1 MQGKGSGARRQLL
14 PHVSSGPAP
23 ACGQQPC
30 GMARAAAAGGGEGL
44 GILLIQRRLAAMS
57 PGQRH
62 CGLPQAPRASA
73 RVSLARSTCS
83 LWLCCSRCGMMQS
96 RARSLPSRLAGTQS
110 RGRGGGW
117 SQRGGEEGRIR
128 RLHPEAP
135 PAGSAG
141 RRRCQLHPGARGE
154 GASALPRPQFLAG
167 LCRSGCP
174 SPRQC
179 VGAPGL
185 SLSCEPKL
193 CNLSGIGSFPKEKQ
207 IVTNALGAR
216 ASFSLPELSA
226 FFPGLRHPNAVLPKP
241 VRRAP
246 RLPLPPLSP
255 SLPLLSP
262 PFPSLAWFTS
272 HS

>member
-1 MQGKGSGARRQLL
+1 
-14 PHVSSGPAP
+14 
-23 ACGQQPC
+23 
-30 GMARAAAAGGGEGL
+30 
-44 GILLIQRRLAAMS
+44 MS

-62 CGLPQAPRASA
+62 CGLPQAPRASP

-96 RARSLPSRLAGTQS
+96 RARSLPSRLAGTPS

-117 SQRGGEEGRIR
+117 SQRGGRKEGSDGYIPRH
-128 RLHPEAP
+128 LP
-135 PAGSAG
+135 PGALGAAAVNCTRGRAG
-141 RRRCQLHPGARGE
+141 REP
-154 GASALPRPQFLAG
+154 SALLHPQFLAG
-167 LCRSGCP
+167 LCPSGHP

-193 CNLSGIGSFPKEKQ
+193 CKLSGIGSFPKEKQ

-226 FFPGLRHPNAVLPKP
+226 FFPGLWHPNAVLPKP
-241 VRRAP
+241 ARRAP
-246 RLPLPPLSP
+246 RLLSP
-255 SLPLLSP
+255 LPLLSP
-262 PFPSLAWFTS
+262 PFPSLAMVHFPLLTNNLIATS
-272 HS
+272 GKSSLKIA

>member
-96 RARSLPSRLAGTQS
+96 RARSLPSRLAGTPS
-110 RGRGGGW
+110 RGRGDGW
-117 SQRGGEEGRIR
+117 SQRGGRKEGSDGYIPRH
-128 RLHPEAP
+128 LP
-135 PAGSAG
+135 PG
-141 RRRCQLHPGARGE
+141 
-154 GASALPRPQFLAG
+154 
-167 LCRSGCP
+167 
-174 SPRQC
+174 
-179 VGAPGL
+179 
-185 SLSCEPKL
+185 
-193 CNLSGIGSFPKEKQ
+193 
-207 IVTNALGAR
+207 ALGAAAVNCAQGR
-216 ASFSLPELSA
+216 AGREPPPCPARSSSQGFAGVDIQARDSA
-226 FFPGLRHPNAVLPKP
+226 W
-241 VRRAP
+241 AP
-246 RLPLPPLSP
+246 LVSR
-255 SLPLLSP
+255 
-262 PFPSLAWFTS
+262 
-272 HS
+272 